1 MTLQNT
7 TPVLLFLA
15 AVLLN
20 SLVHAHSHE
29 HAQSQAHNQSQDQTQ
44 NQSQDH
50 TQNQAQD
57 QTPAQDETDW
67 DVNQPDFSS
76 PAQEVTL
83 DVTEGTWMSLDVAP
97 DGKSVVFDLLGDIYQ
112 VPISGG
118 DAQPI
123 TSGHAWDIQ
132 PRFSPDGAYIAFTSD
147 RSGGDNIWTMH
158 LETSAMH
165 QVTYEDFRL
174 LNNPTWSPDGKY
186 IAARKHFTTSR
197 SLGTGE
203 IWLYHVNGSAEQQ
216 GQQVLAKPTDSF
228 QKEQG
233 EPIFAPDGSGIYF
246 SINST
251 AGDEFIYHQ
260 DSNREIFQIR
270 RVDLKDGKVTRIAGG
285 PGGAVRPTPSPDGKK
300 LAYVKRLRAQSR
312 LFVMDLESNEETM
325 LFDALDP
332 DMQETWAVHGVYPN
346 LDWTPDSKHIV
357 FWAQGKLWKLAVAN
371 RKLSEIPFRVQD
383 TRSVYPALRFPV
395 AVAPDTFNTRM
406 VRFAQHSPDGKA
418 IVFESLGSLYLKRG
432 NRQPQRLTDDK
443 PRDGF
448 DYYPV
453 WAPNSDR
460 VYFLRWHDRQLSS
473 IRTVEVSGGRS
484 RVLSLDK
491 GQYTELAIS
500 GDGKRLAYRKRPGN
514 SLLNP
519 DWDVKSGLY
528 VLDLDTG
535 KSQFVRQRGTHPHFG
550 ADARLYAQERSTS
563 PARRGSDTAKTQL
576 ISMTLAGHDVR
587 TLAQADFATAIRLAP
602 GGQHIAF
609 IDKYQIYLTLA
620 MPSGKVITLDAAK
633 PAFPT
638 VQLSNIGGT
647 YLYWSADGTAV
658 SWSVGPELTTVRLDD
673 ALEPDYPGPDLAGT
687 RVDLSMAV
695 KADQPQTKLALTNVR
710 ILTMNVKRDVIEQ
723 GRILIEGN
731 RIRAVGTSQQVPIPP
746 GYLALDMSGKTVL
759 PGLVDIHAHGPY
771 GSGEIIPQQNWNLL
785 AHLAL
790 GVTTI
795 HDPSSRANL
804 AFAAAEYAKAG
815 LILSP
820 RIFSTAEIVYGAKST
835 YWAPVDGLDDA
846 LAHVRRLKAQGAI
859 SVKNYN
865 QPRRNQ
871 RQQVNEAARREG
883 MMSVAEGGSLYHMDM
898 NMIADGITGI
908 EHNVPTLKM
917 YDDVTQFWRQSGAG
931 YTPTLVVTYGGL
943 TAEDYYYQKSEV
955 WKHPILAN
963 FVPPAVLQPRAVR
976 RIMAPEAD
984 FRDDDA
990 ARAAKVLLDAG
1001 VLVNTGAHGQR
1012 EGLATHWEM
1021 WSFSRGGFSPMQALA
1036 AATINPAT
1044 YLGLE
1049 QDLGSLESGKL
1060 ADMVVL
1066 YANPLDDIQHSD
1078 NISYV
1083 LQGGRVYVATSLE
1096 EQHTGSRQVLPFYW
1110 QGKAHNE
1117 IR

>member
-1 MTLQNT
+1 MKLRHATA
-7 TPVLLFLA
+7 VFLFLA
-15 AVLLN
+15 AALLGT
-20 SLVHAHSHE
+20 LA
-29 HAQSQAHNQSQDQTQ
+29 
-44 NQSQDH
+44 
-50 TQNQAQD
+50 QAQD
-57 QTPAQDETDW
+57 QTPEQDEADW
-67 DVNQPDFSS
+67 DVNQPAFSTT
-76 PAQEVTL
+76 AQDITL

-97 DGKSVVFDLLGDIYQ
+97 DGKSVVFDLLGDIYR
-112 VPISGG
+112 VPLSGG
-118 DAQPI
+118 DASSI

-132 PRFSPDGAYIAFTSD
+132 PRFSPDGEFIAFTSD

-158 LETSAMH
+158 LKSGTLRQITH
-165 QVTYEDFRL
+165 EDFRL
-174 LNNPTWSPDGKY
+174 LNNPTWSPDGQY

-203 IWLYHVNGSAEQQ
+203 IWLYHVNGDAGQQ
-216 GQQVLAKPTDSF
+216 GQQVVEKPTETF

-251 AGDEFIYHQ
+251 AGNEFVYHQ
-260 DSNREIFQIR
+260 DSNREVFQIR
-270 RVDLKDGKVTRIAGG
+270 RVDLKDGKITQVAGG
-285 PGGAVRPTPSPDGKK
+285 PGGAVRPAPSPDGKQ

-312 LFVMDLESNEETM
+312 LFLMDLESGEETL

-332 DMQETWAVHGVYPN
+332 DMQETWAVQGVYPN
-346 LDWTPDSKHIV
+346 MDWTPDGKHIV
-357 FWAQGKLWKLAVAN
+357 FWAQGKLWKLTVAS
-371 RKLSEIPFRVQD
+371 RKLSEIPFRVRD

-395 AVAPDTFNTRM
+395 EVAPDTFNTRM

-418 IVFESLGSLYLKRG
+418 IVFESLGALYLKRG
-432 NRQPQRLTDDK
+432 DRQPKRLTDDK
-443 PRDGF
+443 SSDGF
-448 DYYPV
+448 DYFPV
-453 WAPNSDR
+453 WAPDSDR
-460 VYFLRWHDRQLSS
+460 VYFLRWNDRNLST
-473 IRTVEVSGGRS
+473 IRMVNVAGGKS
-484 RVLSLDK
+484 RALRLDK

-500 GDGKRLAYRKRPGN
+500 GDGKKLAYRKRLGN

-528 VLDLDTG
+528 VLHLDTG
-535 KSQFVRQRGTHPHFG
+535 ESQFVSERGTHPHFG
-550 ADARLYAQERSTS
+550 PDNRLYAQERSAS

-576 ISMTLAGHDVR
+576 ISMTLEGHDVR

-602 GGQHIAF
+602 GGRHIAF
-609 IDKYQIYLTLA
+609 IDKHQIYMALA
-620 MPSGKVITLDAAK
+620 MPSGKVITLDADK

-638 VQLSNIGGT
+638 VKLSSLGGT
-647 YLYWSADGTAV
+647 YLYWSADGSAV
-658 SWSVGPELTTVRLDD
+658 SWSVGPELKTVRLSD
-673 ALEPDYPGPDLAGT
+673 ALKPDYPGPDAGGT
-687 RVDLSMAV
+687 RVDLSMSV
-695 KADQPQTKLALTNVR
+695 KADTPRSRLALTNAR
-710 ILTMNVKRDVIEQ
+710 ILTMNSGRDVIAH
-723 GRILIEGN
+723 GTVLIEDN
-731 RIRAVGTSQQVPIPP
+731 RIKAVGETDQVKIPAD
-746 GYLALDMSGKTVL
+746 YLKLDISGKTVI

-804 AFAAAEYAKAG
+804 AFAAAEYARAG
-815 LILSP
+815 IILGP
-820 RIFSTAEIVYGAKST
+820 RIFSTAEIIYGAKST
-835 YWAPVDGLDDA
+835 YWAPVNNLDDA

-859 SVKNYN
+859 SIKNYN

-871 RQQVNEAARREG
+871 RQQVNEAAYREG
-883 MMSVAEGGSLYHMDM
+883 IMSVAEGGSLYHMDM

-908 EHNVPTLKM
+908 EHNVPTLRM

-955 WKHPILAN
+955 WKHPILVN

-976 RIMAPEAD
+976 RVMAPEAD

-990 ARAAKVLLDAG
+990 ARAAKILLEAG

-1044 YLGLE
+1044 YLGMDK
-1049 QDLGSLESGKL
+1049 DLGSLEPGKL
-1060 ADMVVL
+1060 ADMVIL
-1066 YANPLDDIQHSD
+1066 HANPLDDIHHSD
-1078 NISYV
+1078 KISHV
-1083 LQGGRVYVATSLE
+1083 LRGGRVYVAASLAE
-1096 EQHTGSRQVLPFYW
+1096 EHTGERRVAPFYW
-1110 QGKAHNE
+1110 QGKAQSE